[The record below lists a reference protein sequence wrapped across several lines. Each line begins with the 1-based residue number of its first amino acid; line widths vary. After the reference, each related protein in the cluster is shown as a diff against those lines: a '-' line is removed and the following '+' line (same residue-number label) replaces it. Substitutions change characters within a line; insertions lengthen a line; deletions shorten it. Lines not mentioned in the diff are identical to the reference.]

1 MRGTL
6 SEGMLM
12 CASSPEKVEIVDP
25 PTSSG
30 KYSYNFFLKF
40 LSIFWLNMSTQKL
53 KEMFNVY

>member
-1 MRGTL
+1 MRGIL

-30 KYSYNFFLKF
+30 KYSYIFFLNF
-40 LSIFWLNMSTQKL
+40 L
-53 KEMFNVY
+53 VYFG